1 MLPSGVKYTIF
12 PLPFALTASFMLVGL
27 CPALPASQAAAPS
40 ANAAASRAPKPEGVT
55 IYRRVDEDGTITL
68 TNRPD
73 GDTRFAP
80 LGHFSA
86 VKILQSVGSQG
97 MQSLAEK
104 YGAVHGL
111 DPRLIEAVIQV
122 ESGFEPR
129 AVSPAGAGGL
139 MQIMPETGKALGI
152 QDRFDPDANVE
163 GGTRYLKSMLQ
174 RFGSL
179 PLALAAYNAGPGN
192 VEKYKGI
199 PPFAETQ
206 NYVQKVLTLYGN
218 STSQGK

>member
-1 MLPSGVKYTIF
+1 MTVFLLQK
-12 PLPFALTASFMLVGL
+12 ALLCLLLIASCCL
-27 CPALPASQAAAPS
+27 CPLVPPCAVAAAQAHQP
-40 ANAAASRAPKPEGVT
+40 AAPAPQPEGVT
-55 IYRRVDEDGTITL
+55 IYRRVEEDGTISL

-86 VKILQSVGSQG
+86 VKILQTVGTQG
-97 MQSLAEK
+97 MHSLAEK
-104 YGAVHGL
+104 YGALHGL

-122 ESGFEPR
+122 ESGFEPQ

-139 MQIMPETGKALGI
+139 MQIMPETGKELGI
-152 QDRFDPDANVE
+152 HDRFDPDANVE

-179 PLALAAYNAGPGN
+179 PLALAAYNAGAGN
-192 VEKYKGI
+192 VEKYQGI

-206 NYVQKVLTLYGN
+206 RYVQKVLHLYG
-218 STSQGK
+218 KP